1 MSREVKIGD
10 LVSITEDGFYEGEV
24 QVGLV
29 VEDKGVAVPEKGGE
43 KSFKRVA
50 VLWSDGD
57 GAIDWEP
64 VQWLNVLK

>member
-29 VEDKGVAVPEKGGE
+29 VEDKGGE

-57 GAIDWEP
+57 GKIDWEP

>member
-29 VEDKGVAVPEKGGE
+29 VQDKGGE

-50 VLWSDGD
+50 VLWLDGD
-57 GAIDWEP
+57 GEIDWEP

>member
-1 MSREVKIGD
+1 MSREVKIVD
-10 LVSITEDGFYEGEV
+10 LVSIDMDGFYEGEV

-29 VEDKGVAVPEKGGE
+29 VQDKGGE

-50 VLWSDGD
+50 VLWLDGD
-57 GAIDWEP
+57 GEIDWEP

>member
-29 VEDKGVAVPEKGGE
+29 VQDRGGE

-57 GAIDWEP
+57 GEIDWEP

>member
-29 VEDKGVAVPEKGGE
+29 VEDKGGE

-57 GAIDWEP
+57 GTIDWEP

>member
-1 MSREVKIGD
+1 MSQEVKVGD
-10 LVSITEDGFYEGEV
+10 LVSITPDGFYQGEI

-29 VEDKGVAVPEKGGE
+29 LEDRDKRKTWSGRAK
-43 KSFKRVA
+43 FKRVA

-57 GAIDWEP
+57 GEVDWEP